1 MKNTIILLTIR
12 VFPIKKGWLIM
23 TKAELISAV
32 AAKGYTKKDAE
43 KAVSDVFQCISESLE
58 KGEKVSVSN
67 FGVFDVKD
75 RASKTVINPQTKK
88 SVVVPAKKV
97 PVFKAGKALKEL
109 VTK

>member
-1 MKNTIILLTIR
+1 
-12 VFPIKKGWLIM
+12 M

-32 AAKGYTKKDAE
+32 AAKGYTKKEAE
-43 KAVSDVFQCISESLE
+43 KAIADVFGCITETLE

-75 RASKTVINPQTKK
+75 RAEKKVINPQTKET
-88 SVVVPAKKV
+88 VFVPAKKV

-109 VTK
+109 IAK

>member
-1 MKNTIILLTIR
+1 
-12 VFPIKKGWLIM
+12 M

-43 KAVSDVFQCISESLE
+43 KAISDVFSCITETLE

-67 FGVFDVKD
+67 FGVFDVRE
-75 RASKTVINPQTKK
+75 RAEKKVINPQSKK
-88 SVVVPAKKV
+88 SVIVPAKKV

-109 VTK
+109 IAK